1 MRILNFG
8 SLNIDY
14 VYQVDHFVQP
24 GETMSAQSLRIQC
37 GGKGLNQSLA
47 LARAGAEVYHAG
59 CIGSDGSDLLRLLQD
74 SGVDTRYIRRVDGPS
89 GHAIIQVDAAGQN
102 AILLYPGT
110 NHALTREDI
119 AAALAGCAAG
129 DWLLVQN
136 ETNGLEDLLR
146 GAAERGVRIALNPSP
161 ITPDLAGLPLDLV
174 DCFLLNEIEGAA
186 LSGAQRPQEVLDGL
200 RARYPRAQIVL
211 TLGENGVRYWD
222 GKTVF
227 AHPIFQVPVVDTT
240 AAGDTFTGFF
250 LTCATNGFSIPE
262 ALRLASIAS
271 SIAVSKKGAAISIP
285 TMEEVKQS
293 KIQPYQP

>member
-1 MRILNFG
+1 M
-8 SLNIDY
+8 
-14 VYQVDHFVQP
+14 
-24 GETMSAQSLRIQC
+24 
-37 GGKGLNQSLA
+37 
-47 LARAGAEVYHAG
+47 
-59 CIGSDGSDLLRLLQD
+59 
-74 SGVDTRYIRRVDGPS
+74 
-89 GHAIIQVDAAGQN
+89 
-102 AILLYPGT
+102 
-110 NHALTREDI
+110 
-119 AAALAGCAAG
+119 AGCAAG

-240 AAGDTFTGFF
+240 AAGDTFTGYF
-250 LTCATNGFSIPE
+250 LAGLTEGLPAPDI
-262 ALRLASIAS
+262 LRLASGAAAL
-271 SIAVSKKGAAISIP
+271 AVSRKGAAASIP
-285 TMEEVKQS
+285 TRKETESFLRQ
-293 KIQPYQP
+293 QG

>member
-1 MRILNFG
+1 MKILNVG

-14 VYQVDHFVQP
+14 VYQVAHFVQP
-24 GETMSAQSLRIQC
+24 GETIASLELNNGC
-37 GGKGLNQSLA
+37 GGKGLNQSVA
-47 LARAGAEVYHAG
+47 LARGRRAHGPRRLRRPGTG
-59 CIGSDGSDLLRLLQD
+59 CFCFSSWRQRGSTYR
-74 SGVDTRYIRRVDGPS
+74 GVRVTDAVS
-89 GHAIIQVDAAGQN
+89 GHAVIQVDAAGQN

-146 GAAERGVRIALNPSP
+146 GRRNEVCVSLSTPPPSP
-161 ITPDLAGLPLDLV
+161 RSWPGCRWIWWTVSCSTKSRGRLCPAHRGPRK
-174 DCFLLNEIEGAA
+174 CWT
-186 LSGAQRPQEVLDGL
+186 GL
-200 RARYPRAQIVL
+200 RSRYPRAQIVL

-240 AAGDTFTGFF
+240 AAGDTFTGYF
-250 LTCATNGFSIPE
+250 LAGLTKGLPAQDI
-262 ALRLASIAS
+262 LRLASGAAAL
-271 SIAVSKKGAAISIP
+271 AVSRKGAAASIP
-285 TMEEVKQS
+285 TREETESFLRRQG
-293 KIQPYQP
+293 